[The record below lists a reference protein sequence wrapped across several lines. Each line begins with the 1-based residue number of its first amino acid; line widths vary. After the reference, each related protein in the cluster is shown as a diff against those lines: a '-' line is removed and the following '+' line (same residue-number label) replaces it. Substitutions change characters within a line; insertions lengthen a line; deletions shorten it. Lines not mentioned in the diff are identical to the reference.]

1 VHSFWLWAVFNIFV
15 LAMLAVDL
23 GVFHRRAHVVSMRE
37 ATIWTCVW
45 IGLSLLFNAGIYHF
59 LGSRPALEFL
69 TGYLI
74 EKALSVDNIFVFVI
88 IFSYFRVPPQYQHR
102 VLFWGILGA
111 LAMRGTLIGAGAFL
125 VQRFDWIMYVFGAFL
140 LLTAVRMA
148 TSDPESIEPEHN
160 PALRL
165 LRRIVPVTKH
175 YHGQAFFA
183 REEHP
188 RTGRL
193 RFMATPL
200 LVVLVT
206 VETTD
211 LVFAVDSI
219 PAIFAVTREPFL
231 VYTSNVF
238 AILGLRALYF
248 LLASVIERFEY
259 LKYGLSLVLG
269 FVGVKM
275 LIEDLVHI
283 PIGLSL
289 LIVGSILVSSAL
301 LSVWV
306 VKRREARGEGEPA
319 RDPTRPRAADA
330 TDSPLEPDL
339 DGSQVARASS
349 ERDAGRDHD
358 PVPPE
363 RETSGD
369 RAS

>member
-23 GVFHRRAHVVSMRE
+23 GVFHRKAHVVSMRE

-125 VQRFDWIMYVFGAFL
+125 VQRFDWIMYIFGGFL
-140 LLTAVRMA
+140 VLTAIRMA
-148 TSDPESIEPEHN
+148 TSSPESIEPEHN

-165 LRRIVPVTKH
+165 LRRILPVTRK
-175 YHGQAFFA
+175 YHGQKFFA
-183 REEHP
+183 HEADAR
-188 RTGRL
+188 GRMRL
-193 RFMATPL
+193 MATPL
-200 LVVLVT
+200 LIVLVT

-219 PAIFAVTREPFL
+219 PAIFAVTRDPFL

-275 LIEDLVHI
+275 LIEDIVHI

-289 LIVGSILVSSAL
+289 LIVGGILLGSAL
-301 LSVWV
+301 ISVWV
-306 VKRREARGEGEPA
+306 VKRREARGETGPAGGLAARFDPDEPA
-319 RDPTRPRAADA
+319 PDDGAADPA
-330 TDSPLEPDL
+330 TDGAAVGAHEH
-339 DGSQVARASS
+339 GSQQEAP
-349 ERDAGRDHD
+349 H
-358 PVPPE
+358 
-363 RETSGD
+363 D
-369 RAS
+369 RAG